1 MCDGVWRVGVVIRT
15 AISLTVAMHHTL
27 SAWHIRC
34 TFEQGNACALRE
46 DIGTFGCVLGA
57 NLVCRLP
64 DPVAFLDRLASV
76 VAVGGVLVLTTPWTW
91 LEEYTPRDKCKQST
105 DAQRVHAWTLI

>member
-1 MCDGVWRVGVVIRT
+1 MCATVCGGVGVSIIT
-15 AISLTVAMHHTL
+15 SISLTIIYTTRYTPG
-27 SAWHIRC
+27 RC

-57 NLVCRLP
+57 NLICRLP
-64 DPVAFLDRLASV
+64 DPVTFLDRLASL

-91 LEEYTPRDKCKQST
+91 LEEYTPRDKCKQSK
-105 DAQRVHAWTLI
+105 DAQRVHAWR